1 MRAAIVAVMIAG
13 GVTLVVGITLVVGLW
28 GATLTLA
35 EQNPPKLPLAQE
47 HPIVIDATAIVPPR
61 AWSVPGVTEP
71 LQSVRDR
78 MMTDKVATL
87 KLRPGRYMFMTMVFS
102 FEFMVNLDGKLDYM
116 KHLDKYVEGRGT
128 ATLVVK
134 CRISQQIVQ

>member
-1 MRAAIVAVMIAG
+1 MRAAIVAVMIAASMWW
-13 GVTLVVGITLVVGLW
+13 VAPT
-28 GATLTLA
+28 AA
-35 EQNPPKLPLAQE
+35 EQKQPKLPLAQE
-47 HPIVIDATAIVPPR
+47 HPIVVDATAIVPPR
-61 AWSVPGVTEP
+61 VWSVPGITEP

-78 MMTDKVATL
+78 MMTNQVATI

-116 KHLDKYVEGRGT
+116 KHLDKCVEGRGT